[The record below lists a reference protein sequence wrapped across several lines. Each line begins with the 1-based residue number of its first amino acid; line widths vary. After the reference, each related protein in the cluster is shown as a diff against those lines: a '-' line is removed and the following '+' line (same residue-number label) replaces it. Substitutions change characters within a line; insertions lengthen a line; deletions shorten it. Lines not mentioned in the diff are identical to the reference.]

1 MAFLSG
7 GHAATDLS
15 QGAIAVLLVFLRPEL
30 DLSYTEVTAV
40 VLVATVS
47 SSIVQPLFGLWSDR
61 RGLAWLLPAGVA
73 VSGVGIALASVAP
86 NYPLL
91 LLCVFV
97 SGIGVAAYHPEA
109 SKFARYVSGRR
120 RAGGMSWFSIGG
132 NVGFALGPLVASSLV
147 LWLGL
152 TGGLLLAVPPLLFA
166 ILLVFVTPYLMQFA
180 PDRSTAARASHG
192 ADRPRALTLLL
203 VIVSLRSVAHMGLF
217 VFIPLWEIAKGNGE
231 GYGSRLLFLF
241 LFAGAV
247 GTLVG
252 GPLADRFG
260 TRLVTGASHALA
272 VPLIL
277 IYVLV
282 GGAVG
287 ATAVVLAGALLIA
300 TFAVTLVMSQEYMP
314 NRVGLAS
321 GLSIGFSIGLGGIAA
336 IALGVLADGISLK
349 AAVIATVGGPAL
361 AAVLTLFLPATR
373 GEEAVAPTPASVP
386 A

>member
-15 QGAIAVLLVFLRPEL
+15 QGAIAALLVFLRPEL
-30 DLSYTEVTAV
+30 GLSYTEVTAV
-40 VLVATVS
+40 VLVATIS
-47 SSIVQPLFGLWSDR
+47 SSIVQPVFGVWSDQ
-61 RGLAWLLPAGVA
+61 RGAAWLLPGGVA

-86 NYPLL
+86 TYPLL
-91 LLCVFV
+91 LLCVFAA
-97 SGIGVAAYHPEA
+97 GIGVAAYHPEA

-152 TGGLLLAVPPLLFA
+152 RGGLLLAVPPVLFA
-166 ILLVFVTPYLMQFA
+166 VLLVFVTPYLMGFA
-180 PDRSTAARASHG
+180 PPIPQDRRASRA
-192 ADRPRALTLLL
+192 ADQPRALALLL
-203 VIVSLRSVAHMGLF
+203 GVVSLRSVAHMGLF
-217 VFIPLWEIAKGNGE
+217 AFIPLWEVAKGNGE

-252 GPLADRFG
+252 GPLADRIG
-260 TRLVTGASHALA
+260 TRLVTGASHAIA
-272 VPLIL
+272 VPLI
-277 IYVLV
+277 IVYVLV

-287 ATAVVLAGALLIA
+287 ATAVVLAGGLLIA

-314 NRVGLAS
+314 GRVGLAS

-336 IALGVLADGISLK
+336 VCLGVVADGIGLRT
-349 AAVIATVGGPAL
+349 AVIATACGPAL
-361 AAVLTLFLPATR
+361 AALLTVFLPETAP
-373 GEEAVAPTPASVP
+373 EEAPASSPAGVP